1 MESNK
6 VRFEINVEAADRNG
20 LKIRSQ
26 LLKLA
31 KRVIRKEEAKG
42 RKS

>member
-1 MESNK
+1 MENK
-6 VRFEINVEAADRNG
+6 RVRFEINTKVANCNG

-31 KRVIRKEEAKG
+31 KRVIKEKKAKVVKG
-42 RKS
+42 